1 MSVVSLPPSGG
12 QQGPSPLS
20 EWGLQGGVPS
30 ALGVRVAG
38 GPPEG

>member
-12 QQGPSPLS
+12 QQGPSTLS

-30 ALGVRVAG
+30 ALGVQVAG
-38 GPPEG
+38 GPPKG